1 MSIAISIDIIRHI
14 SQKQLKQSA
23 EKVTFYKNLKVLLAH
38 KNANHLPNMSVFE
51 N

>member
-23 EKVTFYKNLKVLLAH
+23 EKVTFYQNLKSAFSTQ
-38 KNANHLPNMSVFE
+38 KCKPSA
-51 N
+51 

>member
-23 EKVTFYKNLKVLLAH
+23 EKVTFYKNLKGASSTQ
-38 KNANHLPNMSVFE
+38 KCKPSA
-51 N
+51 